1 LEDVVALDMEEVW
14 KVIVTCRFGGR
25 WFCDTQ
31 ELNAYC
37 RKLHLSTAMYAILSV
52 ISIRDHYPVYV
63 IPSRWCWICKVE
75 TRKDTFQT
83 SDRHRETL
91 IAAVLL

>member
-1 LEDVVALDMEEVW
+1 
-14 KVIVTCRFGGR
+14 
-25 WFCDTQ
+25 
-31 ELNAYC
+31 
-37 RKLHLSTAMYAILSV
+37 MYAILSV